1 MRTVK
6 ILLLLFG
13 VPTVTWGLGPQF
25 LTELSVAAEAEK
37 TSDKKPV
44 VLSASIDPE
53 KAKAGAEVEIAVTAK
68 IHDHWH
74 IYAVDKPTG
83 GSVPTSLKLT
93 LPKGATSEGNWST
106 PEATKFG
113 SGDEEA
119 FGYESEAVFKKKIKL
134 AADASGKLEIA
145 VDVKYMACNDMTCLP
160 PKTVTVKATVEVKE

>member
-1 MRTVK
+1 
-6 ILLLLFG
+6 L
-13 VPTVTWGLGPQF
+13 
-25 LTELSVAAEAEK
+25 LTELSVAAESEK

-44 VLSASIDPE
+44 FLSASIDPE
-53 KAKAGAEVEIAVTAK
+53 KAKAGAEIEISVTAM
-68 IHDHWH
+68 IHEHWH

-93 LPKGATSEGNWST
+93 LPKGASAVGEWSS
-106 PEATKFG
+106 PDPIKIG
-113 SGDEEA
+113 MGDEAA
-119 FGYESEAVFKKKIKL
+119 FGYETEAVFKRKIKL